1 MTYDY
6 LICGSGIAG
15 ASLAYELSPY
25 GKVLVV
31 EAEEQHGY
39 HTTGRSAAMYIESY
53 GAAPLRRL
61 TAASR
66 AFFDA
71 PPQGFSDYPL
81 LTPRGCMNIA
91 TAEQLEALASF
102 ARDIAATGVEYQQ
115 IDGAAA
121 RARVPILHQDAVV
134 AALFEPHSC
143 DIDANGLHAGY
154 LKLAQARGVEFRLSA
169 RLQLLQVVS
178 EGWRATLADGHVVAA
193 RVVIN
198 AAGAWADAVA
208 RLAGAA
214 PMNLAPKRR
223 TAIILDAPPGV
234 DIANWPAVMDVD
246 EQFYFKPEAGRIL
259 ASPADETPSEALD
272 AAPEELDIAICV
284 DRIQT
289 AADLPVRRVVRAWAG
304 LRTFAPDRVPVF
316 GYDPKVANF
325 FWYAGQGGYGMQIA
339 PAAARLGA
347 ALVRGQEVPT
357 DIADHGLVDDVV
369 SPSRI
374 MLAIPGH
381 SG

>member
-15 ASLAYELSPY
+15 ASLAYELAPH

-31 EAEEQHGY
+31 EAEDQHGY

-66 AFFDA
+66 GFFDA
-71 PPQGFSDYPL
+71 PPPGFSDYPL

-91 TAEQLEALASF
+91 TADQLAALSSF
-102 ARDIAATGVEYQQ
+102 ASDIAATGVEYQQ

-134 AALFEPHSC
+134 AAVFEPHSC

-154 LKLAQARGVEFRLSA
+154 LKLAQAHGVEFKLSA
-169 RLQLLQVVS
+169 RLQHLEQVQS
-178 EGWRATLADGHVVAA
+178 GWRVSLANGETVTA
-193 RVVIN
+193 RVLIN
-198 AAGAWADAVA
+198 AAGAWADQVA
-208 RLAGAA
+208 LMAGAA
-214 PMNLAPKRR
+214 PLDLAPKRR
-223 TAIILDAPPGV
+223 TAIILDAPPGLEIG
-234 DIANWPAVMDVD
+234 DWPAVMDVD

-259 ASPADETPSEALD
+259 ASPADETSSEALD
-272 AAPEELDIAICV
+272 AAPEELDIAICI

-289 AADLPVRRVVRAWAG
+289 AADLPVRRVVRSWAG
-304 LRTFAPDRVPVF
+304 LRTFAPDRIPVF
-316 GYDPKVANF
+316 GYDADVANF
-325 FWYAGQGGYGMQIA
+325 FWYVGQGGYGMQIA

-347 ALVRGQEVPT
+347 ALVRGQGVPT
-357 DIADHGLVDDVV
+357 DIADHGLAADVV
-369 SPSRI
+369 SPTRI